1 MSTVITY
8 QNINQD
14 AYLLFLMCVSF
25 FGLFLVGIL
34 TFNPPVAE
42 SLPWRKPVIGSV
54 FGSICV
60 LGSLAA
66 LFPKKCLG
74 AIHPKK
80 EENPVKRYRSSQE
93 SNFRKRGV
101 RFAVRGHHPD
111 CGNFSGHVFKVGNR
125 TFCTSCTGLLLGALI
140 SLIANILYFSD
151 AWQLD
156 QKSLPTVY
164 FGILGIS
171 FGLLQFPFFKNR
183 KSPLRFLLNLFF
195 VLGAFLI
202 LVEIDTLV
210 QSTVLDLFLML
221 LIVFWIFTRISLS
234 QWDHKRICS
243 ACNVATCEFS
253 ICRLVEYAT
262 NSRLD

>member
-1 MSTVITY
+1 LSTITTY

-14 AYLLFLMCVSF
+14 AYLLFLMGVSF

-34 TFNPPVAE
+34 TINPPVAE

-66 LFPKKCLG
+66 LFPKNCLG
-74 AIHPKK
+74 VFHLKK
-80 EENPVKRYRSSQE
+80 EDALVKKKFHSSQE
-93 SNFRKRGV
+93 SDMTSYKV

-111 CGNFSGHVFKVGNR
+111 CGNFSGHVFRVGNR

-140 SLIANILYFSD
+140 NLIATFLYFFG
-151 AWQLD
+151 AWQLS

-171 FGLLQFPFFKNR
+171 FGLLQFPLFKNR
-183 KSPLRFLLNLFF
+183 KSPLRFLLNSFF

-210 QSTVLDLFLML
+210 QSVVTDLFLIL

-234 QWDHKRICS
+234 QWDHKRICY
-243 ACNVATCEFS
+243 ACNVEMCEFF
-253 ICRLVEYAT
+253 I
-262 NSRLD
+262 